1 MNPQRR
7 FNCEEKHFRLGVGG
21 IAFIVVLGLALYFT
35 FGWSCRVI
43 SIAPIA
49 SAVPGILFPLFTFY
63 PPQFSLVRDSVTDGY
78 GIAG

>member
-7 FNCEEKHFRLGVGG
+7 FNCEEKHFLLRVGG

-35 FGWSCRVI
+35 FEWSCRVI

-49 SAVPGILFPLFTFY
+49 LAVLGILFVLFTFY
-63 PPQFSLVRDSVTDGY
+63 PPQLPLFRDSITGGY
-78 GIAG
+78 GILG